1 MQTVKRDVTKVHKCK
16 IFPTFD
22 LTLSFQVFHNELAGK
37 RCDEI
42 IENIDRVYRQVY
54 YTYMLI
60 TIPWEKRLLIKN
72 YTWIL
77 SEEDALPKAGDVEV
91 VVEFKLGFDKE
102 STKGGS

>member
-1 MQTVKRDVTKVHKCK
+1 
-16 IFPTFD
+16 
-22 LTLSFQVFHNELAGK
+22 
-37 RCDEI
+37 
-42 IENIDRVYRQVY
+42 
-54 YTYMLI
+54 MLI